1 MKLSLRGRGRRLHD
15 NNFLFA
21 EAAAPAART
30 ASNYGEHDEQDDADN
45 NARDRSRVDFA
56 AIVLG
61 LGIAKIATPLVRLL
75 HDDVTTSRVRITLG
89 VQLAR
94 YIQSGTRLG
103 RAQVCRTCIPRVRSR
118 ACSAVGVNGIIR
130 VTRVRPVRARHAHV
144 RTRVTPTTHSIIV
157 VSTVIAGV
165 ARRKNPVARLTRGRP
180 RRSFCGFLARDRRW
194 FLGYSRQRRIRRLE
208 RNDR

>member
-94 YIQSGTRLG
+94 CIQSGTRLG

-118 ACSAVGVNGIIR
+118 AFV
-130 VTRVRPVRARHAHV
+130 
-144 RTRVTPTTHSIIV
+144 IV
-157 VSTVIAGV
+157 
-165 ARRKNPVARLTRGRP
+165 
-180 RRSFCGFLARDRRW
+180 RRSFRGFLARGRRW
-194 FLGYSRQRRIRRLE
+194 FFGYSRQRRIRRLE
-208 RNDR
+208 RNDRQEEYRKDSQLSHQNHNRN

>member
-75 HDDVTTSRVRITLG
+75 HDDVTTSRV
-89 VQLAR
+89 
-94 YIQSGTRLG
+94 YIALG
-103 RAQVCRTCIPRVRSR
+103 RRKARIVR
-118 ACSAVGVNGIIR
+118 
-130 VTRVRPVRARHAHV
+130 
-144 RTRVTPTTHSIIV
+144 
-157 VSTVIAGV
+157 
-165 ARRKNPVARLTRGRP
+165 
-180 RRSFCGFLARDRRW
+180 D
-194 FLGYSRQRRIRRLE
+194 
-208 RNDR
+208 